1 MSTTES
7 GVKKK
12 SYIFVIVVV
21 LLLIL
26 IVIKIISTSK
36 KEQTKSAKPGAQ
48 AVQAECFI
56 AKDTLINFTF
66 KAVGSIRANE
76 AVEIVSELSLRLVS
90 IHFREGSQVKRGDL
104 LFQLDD
110 SELQAN
116 LKKVKA
122 KLDLATET
130 EKRTESLLKSGGT
143 SKQIFDES
151 VCDRKV
157 LEAEAESLNVLIGK
171 TKIRAPFSGSIGIRD
186 VSEGAYLTPGK
197 VLTTIEDIS
206 RLKIDFTVSQTFAN
220 LIRKGEP
227 FNFRVDGNPAEYSA
241 LVEAINPS
249 INQNSGNLK
258 ILAVIQNSDAA
269 LKAGITVSI
278 SLASKSAVSAVYVP
292 TQALVPTP
300 GGYHLFFAEKGKA
313 GYRPVITGIR
323 SEKMV
328 EIIKGVQPG
337 DTVLVTGFMKLR
349 PGAKLEIVKAR

>member
-1 MSTTES
+1 MSTTQS
-7 GVKKK
+7 GMERKN
-12 SYIFVIVVV
+12 YILLIIGALL
-21 LLLIL
+21 LLLIA
-26 IVIKIISTSK
+26 IKIISNSK
-36 KEQTKSAKPGAQ
+36 KELTKSTKPGAS

-56 AKDTLINFTF
+56 AKDSLINFTF

-76 AVEIVSELSLRLVS
+76 AVELVSELSLRLVS
-90 IHFREGSQVKRGDL
+90 IHFKEGSQVKKGDL

-122 KLDLATET
+122 KLDLALET
-130 EKRTESLLKSGGT
+130 EKRTGSLLSSGGT

-171 TKIRAPFSGSIGIRD
+171 TKILAPFSGVIGIRN
-186 VSEGAYLTPGK
+186 VSEGAFLTPGK

-206 RLKIDFTVSQTFAN
+206 RLKIDLTVSQTFAN
-220 LIRKGEP
+220 MIRKGEP
-227 FNFRVDGNPAEYSA
+227 FNFRVEGNPSEYSA

-249 INQNSGNLK
+249 INPNSGNLK
-258 ILAVIQNSDAA
+258 ILAIIEKSDAA
-269 LKAGITVSI
+269 LKAGVTVSI

-292 TQALVPTP
+292 TQALIPTP

-328 EIIKGVQPG
+328 EIIKGVTPG

-349 PGAKLEIVKAR
+349 PGSVLEIVKAR

>member
-1 MSTTES
+1 M
-7 GVKKK
+7 
-12 SYIFVIVVV
+12 
-21 LLLIL
+21 
-26 IVIKIISTSK
+26 
-36 KEQTKSAKPGAQ
+36 
-48 AVQAECFI
+48 
-56 AKDTLINFTF
+56 
-66 KAVGSIRANE
+66 
-76 AVEIVSELSLRLVS
+76 
-90 IHFREGSQVKRGDL
+90 
-104 LFQLDD
+104 
-110 SELQAN
+110 
-116 LKKVKA
+116 KKVKA
-122 KLDLATET
+122 KLDLARET

-171 TKIRAPFSGSIGIRD
+171 TKIVAPFSGVIGIRN
-186 VSEGAYLTPGK
+186 VSDGAYLTPGK
-197 VLTTIEDIS
+197 VLTTLEDIS

-220 LIRKGEP
+220 MIRKGEL
-227 FNFRVDGNPAEYSA
+227 FNFRVEGNPSEYSA

-258 ILAVIQNSDAA
+258 ILSIVENSDAA
-269 LKAGITVSI
+269 LKAGLTISI
-278 SLASKSAVSAVYVP
+278 SLSAKAAVSAIYVP

-328 EIIKGVQPG
+328 EIIKGVLPG

-349 PGAKLEIVKAR
+349 PGSKLEIVKSR

>member
-1 MSTTES
+1 MSTNET
-7 GVKKK
+7 VMKKK
-12 SYIFVIVVV
+12 SYVFLIVVV
-21 LLLIL
+21 LLVIL

-36 KEQTKSAKPGAQ
+36 KELTKSAKPAAL
-48 AVQAECFI
+48 AVQTECFI

-76 AVEIVSELSLRLVS
+76 AVELVSELSLRLVS
-90 IHFREGSQVKRGDL
+90 IHFKEGSQVRRGDL

-122 KLDLATET
+122 KMELALET

-157 LEAEAESLNVLIGK
+157 LEAEAESLNVLIRK
-171 TKIRAPFSGSIGIRD
+171 TKIMAPFSGVIGIRN

-197 VLTTIEDIS
+197 VLTTLEDLS
-206 RLKIDFTVSQTFAN
+206 RLKIEFTISQTFAN
-220 LIRKGEP
+220 MIRKGEL
-227 FNFRVDGNPAEYSA
+227 FNFRVEGNPTEYSA
-241 LVEAINPS
+241 LIEAINPS

-258 ILAVIQNSDAA
+258 ILAIVMNSDAA

-278 SLASKSAVSAVYVP
+278 GLASKSAISAVYVP
-292 TQALVPTP
+292 TQALIPTP
-300 GGYHLFFAEKGKA
+300 GGYHLFFAEHGKA

-328 EIIKGVQPG
+328 EIIKGVVPG

-349 PGAKLEIVKAR
+349 PGSKLEIVKAR

>member
-1 MSTTES
+1 MSTTDS
-7 GVKKK
+7 GIVRKN
-12 SYIFVIVVV
+12 YILLIIGA
-21 LLLIL
+21 LLLLL
-26 IVIKIISTSK
+26 IVIKIISNSK
-36 KEQTKSAKPGAQ
+36 KELSKSTKPGAQ

-76 AVEIVSELSLRLVS
+76 AVELVSELSLRLVS

-110 SELQAN
+110 TELQAN
-116 LKKVKA
+116 LKKVNA
-122 KLDLATET
+122 KLDLALET
-130 EKRTESLLKSGGT
+130 EKRTESLLNSGGT

-157 LEAEAESLNVLIGK
+157 LEAEAESLHVLIGK
-171 TKIRAPFSGSIGIRD
+171 TKILAPFSGVIGIRN

-197 VLTTIEDIS
+197 VLTTLEDLS
-206 RLKIDFTVSQTFAN
+206 RLKIDFTISQTFATM
-220 LIRKGEP
+220 IRKGEL
-227 FNFRVDGNPAEYSA
+227 FNFRVEGNPSEYSA

-258 ILAVIQNSDAA
+258 ILAIVENSDAA

-278 SLASKSAVSAVYVP
+278 NLASKSAISAVYVP

-300 GGYHLFFAEKGKA
+300 GGYHLFFAQKGKA
-313 GYRPVITGIR
+313 VYKPVITGIR
-323 SEKMV
+323 SEKLV
-328 EIIKGVQPG
+328 EIIKGVAPG
-337 DTVLVTGFMKLR
+337 DTILVTGFMKLR
-349 PGAKLEIVKAR
+349 PGSLLEIVKAR

>member
-1 MSTTES
+1 MSTTQS
-7 GVKKK
+7 WIGTKN
-12 SYIFVIVVV
+12 YILLIIGA
-21 LLLIL
+21 LLLLL
-26 IVIKIISTSK
+26 IVIKIISNSK
-36 KEQTKSAKPGAQ
+36 KELTKSTKPGAA

-76 AVEIVSELSLRLVS
+76 AVELVSELSLRLVS
-90 IHFREGSQVKRGDL
+90 IHFKEGSQVKRGDL

-110 SELQAN
+110 AELQAN

-122 KLDLATET
+122 KLDLALET

-171 TKIRAPFSGSIGIRD
+171 TKIVAPFSGVIGIRN

-220 LIRKGEP
+220 MIRKGEL
-227 FNFRVDGNPAEYSA
+227 FNFRVEGNPSEYSA

-258 ILAVIQNSDAA
+258 ILAIVENSDAA

-278 SLASKSAVSAVYVP
+278 SLSAKAAASAIYVP
-292 TQALVPTP
+292 TQSLVPTP

-328 EIIKGVQPG
+328 EIIKGVLPG

-349 PGAKLEIVKAR
+349 PGSKLEIVKSR

>member
-1 MSTTES
+1 MSTTDS
-7 GVKKK
+7 GIVRKN
-12 SYIFVIVVV
+12 YILLIIGA
-21 LLLIL
+21 LLLLL
-26 IVIKIISTSK
+26 IVIKIISNSK
-36 KEQTKSAKPGAQ
+36 KELSKSTKPGAQ

-76 AVEIVSELSLRLVS
+76 VVELVSELSLRLVS

-110 SELQAN
+110 TELQAN

-122 KLDLATET
+122 KLDLALET
-130 EKRTESLLKSGGT
+130 EKRTESLLNSGGT

-157 LEAEAESLNVLIGK
+157 LEAEAESLHVLIGK
-171 TKIRAPFSGSIGIRD
+171 TKILAPFSGVIGIRN

-197 VLTTIEDIS
+197 VLTTLEDLS
-206 RLKIDFTVSQTFAN
+206 RLKIDFTISQTFAN
-220 LIRKGEP
+220 MIRKGEL
-227 FNFRVDGNPAEYSA
+227 FNFRVDGNPSEYSA

-258 ILAVIQNSDAA
+258 ILAIVENSDAA

-278 SLASKSAVSAVYVP
+278 NLASKSAISAVYVP

-300 GGYHLFFAEKGKA
+300 GGYHLFFAQKGKA
-313 GYRPVITGIR
+313 VYKPVITGIR
-323 SEKMV
+323 SEKLV
-328 EIIKGVQPG
+328 EIIKGVVPG
-337 DTVLVTGFMKLR
+337 DTILVTGFMKLR
-349 PGAKLEIVKAR
+349 PGSLLEIVKAR